1 MRRLFKN
8 TNRHSHSCET
18 RLLIKTVLTHGPR
31 RGNRSIGAFTM
42 LSNPYAAIENH
53 QPGRI
58 GCSIHYFE
66 EVDSTQEIAREL
78 AAQGAPQGTA
88 VIAETQTAGRGR
100 MGRGWHSPPGV
111 NLYTTIIL
119 RPAMPLS
126 EVARLS
132 LVAGV
137 AVAEAM
143 ETAAPVIAQ
152 LKWPNDIWIKGRK
165 AGGIIAEAVT
175 DSRQGLTSVLLG
187 IGLNLNL
194 AAQDMPAE
202 IRSRAISV
210 LIASG
215 RKCDRVAV
223 ANALFLRLNTRYME
237 IERRGFGAIRPLWER
252 YSALT
257 GRRVTVIEM
266 GTRQTGVVR
275 GIDFDGA
282 LLLQTAAGVQRIV
295 AGDVTLEGA
304 YD

>member
-1 MRRLFKN
+1 
-8 TNRHSHSCET
+8 
-18 RLLIKTVLTHGPR
+18 
-31 RGNRSIGAFTM
+31 M
-42 LSNPYAAIENH
+42 LSNPYAAIANH
-53 QPGRI
+53 EPGRI

-66 EVDSTQEIAREL
+66 EVGSTQEIAREL
-78 AAQGAPQGTA
+78 AAKGAAQGTA

-119 RPAMPLS
+119 RPSSALC
-126 EVARLS
+126 EVPRLS

-137 AVAEAM
+137 AVAEAI
-143 ETAAPVIAQ
+143 ETAAPVIVQ

-175 DSRQGLTSVLLG
+175 DSRQNLTSVLLG

-194 AAQDMPAE
+194 AADDMPEE
-202 IRSRAISV
+202 IRPRATSV

-237 IERRGFGAIRPLWER
+237 IETRGFATIRPLWER

-257 GRRVTVIEM
+257 GKRVTVIEQSA
-266 GTRQTGVVR
+266 RETGVVR
-275 GIDFDGA
+275 GIDSDGA
-282 LLLQTAAGVQRIV
+282 LLLDTAAGVRRVV